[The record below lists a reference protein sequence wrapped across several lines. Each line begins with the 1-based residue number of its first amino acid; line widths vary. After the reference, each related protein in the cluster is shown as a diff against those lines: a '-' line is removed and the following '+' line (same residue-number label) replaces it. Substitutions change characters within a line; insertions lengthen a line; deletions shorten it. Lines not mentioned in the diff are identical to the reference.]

1 MVETREPD
9 DWIVDEI
16 KSALYRAP
24 DIASVNATAV
34 HYKADV
40 LALEQSHDPT
50 NHVFAIQIKNL
61 AAYRRLCIR
70 EGWG

>member
-1 MVETREPD
+1 MVQTREPD

-24 DIASVNATAV
+24 DAASVNATAV
-34 HYKADV
+34 HYKKDV
-40 LALEQSHDPT
+40 LALERSDDPEKR
-50 NHVFAIQIKNL
+50 VMAIQIKNL

-70 EGWG
+70 KGWG